1 MILLLLGFLF
11 TIIALTPGA
20 QFWFGLVS
28 KLGGLR
34 SSGPP
39 PAPAK

>member
-1 MILLLLGFLF
+1 MLVLLGFLL
-11 TIIALTPGA
+11 TIVALTPGA

-39 PAPAK
+39 PTPAQ